1 MRLKSASFFSIEEDC
16 EVTLLDQTNGL
27 CALHMSSACP
37 LFRITSSRAVHV
49 TSCLESVNLVK
60 DLSVEW
66 TNME

>member
-1 MRLKSASFFSIEEDC
+1 MQAFFSIEEDC

-49 TSCLESVNLVK
+49 TSCLESVK